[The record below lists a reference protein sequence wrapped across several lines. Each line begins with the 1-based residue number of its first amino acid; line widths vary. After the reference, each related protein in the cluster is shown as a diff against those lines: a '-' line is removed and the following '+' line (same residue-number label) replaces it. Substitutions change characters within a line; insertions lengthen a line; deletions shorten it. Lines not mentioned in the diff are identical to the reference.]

1 MSHSVHISLSRSSLT
16 GYDREGT
23 KYFEIIDLVEN
34 KQIFTAEITELDEDL
49 VLKDKYGIIRFC
61 VHGWQDMGVSMSTCI
76 ICYGTLEERKIL

>member
-1 MSHSVHISLSRSSLT
+1 MSHSVHISLSCSSLT

-61 VHGWQDMGVSMSTCI
+61 VHGWQDMGVSTCI
-76 ICYGTLEERKIL
+76 IYYLRGKKNFIRT

>member
-61 VHGWQDMGVSMSTCI
+61 VHGWQDMGVST
-76 ICYGTLEERKIL
+76 